1 MISWAKVDKGIEVIR
16 TLVPKIRAWRQKRR
30 EEKTGTKRPAF
41 HDPAAEALLHE
52 KAEANRQYEGK
63 P

>member
-1 MISWAKVDKGIEVIR
+1 MIPWAKVDRAVEVIR

-30 EEKTGTKRPAF
+30 EEKAGAKRPAF
-41 HDPAAEALLHE
+41 HDPAAEAVLRE
-52 KAEANRQYEGK
+52 KEAAERQYGGK